1 MLIFSGQRATPPL
14 LFALAKIDILRS
26 PEFAKN

>member
-1 MLIFSGQRATPPL
+1 MLISAGQRATPQL

-26 PEFAKN
+26 PELA